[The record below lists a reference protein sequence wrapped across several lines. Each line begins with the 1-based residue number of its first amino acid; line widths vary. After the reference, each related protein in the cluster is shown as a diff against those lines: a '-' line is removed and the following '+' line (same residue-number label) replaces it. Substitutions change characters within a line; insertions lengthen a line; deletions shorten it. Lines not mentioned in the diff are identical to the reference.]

1 MKQEHWDVLTDEQKA
16 KMRELEDDNIGG
28 SSHTPREFKK
38 MKFSSLSKDGKK
50 KEFAITPD
58 FDLKKNAAY
67 AQVEPYAPKEEI
79 MRQPFDENS
88 RLNLPGIDNA
98 LIYRALYGM
107 EPQKD
112 PQSCYVVVH
121 HKGMTYH
128 LFNAKRMPIGRI
140 AVVCSQVIRGK
151 NKPGYDPK
159 GYKNPDKCVIVN
171 MGDPY
176 MTGRKRQQKVY
187 RHHTGYP
194 GGLKEF
200 TFKDVLAKDP
210 NRILNEAIQGMM
222 PKNSLRHDP
231 MKHITIFHG
240 PYHDLDHLTLPQFRD
255 E

>member
-1 MKQEHWDVLTDEQKA
+1 
-16 KMRELEDDNIGG
+16 
-28 SSHTPREFKK
+28 
-38 MKFSSLSKDGKK
+38 
-50 KEFAITPD
+50 
-58 FDLKKNAAY
+58 
-67 AQVEPYAPKEEI
+67 
-79 MRQPFDENS
+79 
-88 RLNLPGIDNA
+88 
-98 LIYRALYGM
+98 
-107 EPQKD
+107 
-112 PQSCYVVVH
+112 
-121 HKGMTYH
+121 MTYH

-200 TFKDVLAKDP
+200 TFKDLLEKDP
-210 NRILNEAIQGMM
+210 NRILNDAIQGMM

-255 E
+255 ETVSDDINDHLGFNGISAENSQIIFSADGSIPDEYKDLPQELDGSIAEPLGLREKTHRVPRENYSLARALKQPDPKLRRYKRHRA